1 MSKQWEKVSIY
12 VKSIAISEDDLEY
25 IRATKSKKSA
35 AGRLSEIIE
44 FYKNNQNVWIDC
56 IKAIA

>member
-35 AGRLSEIIE
+35 AGKLSEMIE
-44 FYKNNQNVWIDC
+44 FYKKEKH
-56 IKAIA
+56 IK